1 MSGRA
6 LENCGK
12 STFEVDL
19 NEVGRFYGGRGL
31 ATGWARQQ
39 AGELSQAEQATMA
52 SNPNG
57 APAKD
62 DSPSGRERDLKES
75 REAPSRWP
83 HRSNE

>member
-62 DSPSGRERDLKES
+62 DSPSGKRPTGSSIETPPGIGRETK
-75 REAPSRWP
+75 
-83 HRSNE
+83 H

>member
-19 NEVGRFYGGRGL
+19 NEVGRFMEGGDWRLGGRGGRRESCL
-31 ATGWARQQ
+31 KQSKQRWHPIQTGRPPKTT
-39 AGELSQAEQATMA
+39 L
-52 SNPNG
+52 P
-57 APAKD
+57 
-62 DSPSGRERDLKES
+62 RERDLKES

-83 HRSNE
+83 HRFNE

>member
-31 ATGWARQQ
+31 ATGWARRQ

-57 APAKD
+57 APAPAQD
-62 DSPSGRERDLKES
+62 DSPSGERPKGEPRGSFSLAS
-75 REAPSRWP
+75 SLQ
-83 HRSNE
+83 